1 MESMKNRERQRCLA
15 SLFPNSRVINLCV
28 FDGSKCEGSL
38 ESLKLALAGGA
49 LASTVLS
56 VSFSV

>member
-1 MESMKNRERQRCLA
+1 MESTKSRERKRCLA
-15 SLFPNSRVINLCV
+15 CLFPKSGVTNLCVCV

-49 LASTVLS
+49 
-56 VSFSV
+56 